1 MSKSPKEYKNFMVNL
16 YGIQNA
22 AVICTR
28 NNPEMN
34 GNASNKGNS
43 DCWIHCDLECAQ
55 MN

>member
-1 MSKSPKEYKNFMVNL
+1 MVNL

-43 DCWIHCDLECAQ
+43 RLLNTLRFGVCTDEL
-55 MN
+55 NN